1 MKRKRFRL
9 MPGLVKRL
17 RFFYLSLGSSRA
29 CPICGWTGHAFQ
41 RIPFPDKPADSFAC
55 PQCGSAE
62 RHRFAYLTLKEKLA
76 GCADKTLHF
85 APERCVVPWLRSIS
99 KDYLSVDLYSPAA
112 MQRMDIVNL
121 TLPDASV
128 SLLWCSHVL
137 EHIEDD
143 RKAIA
148 ELYRVLRPGGLA
160 VLMVPVYGSTTYEDP
175 SINTPAGRLEHF
187 KQEDHLRLYGL
198 DFDQRLKAAGFGV
211 EVLSVADLPARD
223 VERYGLDYPSTR
235 EIFLCTKPTGRP

>member
-1 MKRKRFRL
+1 MNRKRFRI

-17 RFFYLSLGSSRA
+17 RYWYLSLGSSRA
-29 CPICGWTGHAFQ
+29 CPLCGWTGHAFQ

-55 PQCGSAE
+55 PKCGSAE
-62 RHRFAYLTLKEKLA
+62 RHRFAYLALKDKLPA
-76 GCADKTLHF
+76 HAESTLHF
-85 APERCVVPWLRSIS
+85 APERCVVPWLRAIS

-112 MQRMDIVNL
+112 MRRMDIVNL

-148 ELYRVLRPGGLA
+148 ELFRVLRPGGLA
-160 VLMVPVYGSTTYEDP
+160 VLMVPVYGAATYEDP
-175 SINTPAGRLEHF
+175 AINTPAGRLEHF

-198 DFDQRLKAAGFGV
+198 DFDRRLKEAGFV
-211 EVLSVADLPARD
+211 VDVLSVSGRPAQE

-235 EIFLCTKPTGRP
+235 EIFLCAKPAAR